1 MPYINEEGGRLNNFA
16 IEPKMYQAAPPTKS
30 QQINYVIMSV
40 GAIALIGGLLFVAF
54 SASNIAS

>member
-30 QQINYVIMSV
+30 QQINYVIMGV
-40 GAIALIGGLLFVAF
+40 GAIALISGLLFVAF
-54 SASNIAS
+54 SASNMA